1 MGDGDYTEADF
12 TGQQIVWGEGY
23 MSPGGAALSDVA
35 PKTQTGILH
44 LCGLSD
50 VHVPPG
56 LCRRPV
62 DRIDEMGA

>member
-35 PKTQTGILH
+35 PKTQTKSFFIY
-44 LCGLSD
+44 
-50 VHVPPG
+50 
-56 LCRRPV
+56 
-62 DRIDEMGA
+62 AA